1 MPDQAYDL
9 PLARFDETAQRL
21 AHATGCGIVYD
32 DPSLSSMRV
41 DAVRGR
47 IGIRQANRRARGD
60 TAIRIAQEIADTI
73 GVGPR

>member
-1 MPDQAYDL
+1 MPDHAYDL
-9 PLARFDETAQRL
+9 PAARFDETAQRL
-21 AHATGCGIVYD
+21 AHATGCGIVYG
-32 DPSLSSMRV
+32 DPSLSPVRV